1 MTTSL
6 PTQPP
11 TFTPEQRRMLGQV
24 YNLILSWRNGK
35 RKFETTSS
43 QTVKPNVD
51 QITQPVCDQNGE
63 SDD

>member
-6 PTQPP
+6 PTQSP
-11 TFTPEQRRMLGQV
+11 TFTPEQRRMFGQV
-24 YNLILSWRNGK
+24 YNLILSWRNEK

-51 QITQPVCDQNGE
+51 EITQPVCDQNGG

>member
-6 PTQPP
+6 PTQSI
-11 TFTPEQRRMLGQV
+11 TFTPDQRRMLGQV
-24 YNLILSWRNGK
+24 YTLILSWRSKK
-35 RKFETTSS
+35 RKLETTSS

-51 QITQPVCDQNGE
+51 ETTQPVCDQNGG

>member
-6 PTQPP
+6 PTQPS

-24 YNLILSWRNGK
+24 YNLILSWRSEK
-35 RKFETTSS
+35 SKLETTSS

-51 QITQPVCDQNGE
+51 ETAQLVCDQNGG

>member
-6 PTQPP
+6 PAQSPI
-11 TFTPEQRRMLGQV
+11 FTPEQRRMLGQA
-24 YNLILSWRNGK
+24 YTLILSWRNQK
-35 RKFETTSS
+35 KKLETTSS

-51 QITQPVCDQNGE
+51 ETTQPVCDQNGG